1 MTPLTPEQTHA
12 YLHHIGIDDPGPPSL
27 ASLDRLIDAHL
38 RRVAFENL
46 DVLLDR
52 PIEIDADKVFAKVV
66 EGSRGGYCFEL
77 NSLFARLLL
86 ALGYELELLVARVRW
101 GLPEDAPLTQ
111 QSHLMLRLYLA
122 EGEFLV
128 DVGFGSA
135 NPPRALPLPGDE
147 ADAGQVHCVRL
158 VDPHAGLYESAVRG
172 RSGWLPLYRFDLRP
186 QLWIDYIP
194 RNWYTSTHP
203 HSVFRRHNRGQ
214 PAPDPGRRA
223 VRPARRQRRDAAAPT
238 ARRRGTAG
246 HPADPF
252 SPAPRP
258 GLRSA
263 GAGAT
268 AGGTDLRLSAFG
280 RCLFAGLLR
289 EFSDVP

>member
-101 GLPEDAPLTQ
+101 GSWRT
-111 QSHLMLRLYLA
+111 
-122 EGEFLV
+122 
-128 DVGFGSA
+128 
-135 NPPRALPLPGDE
+135 
-147 ADAGQVHCVRL
+147 
-158 VDPHAGLYESAVRG
+158 
-172 RSGWLPLYRFDLRP
+172 
-186 QLWIDYIP
+186 
-194 RNWYTSTHP
+194 
-203 HSVFRRHNRGQ
+203 RR
-214 PAPDPGRRA
+214 
-223 VRPARRQRRDAAAPT
+223 
-238 ARRRGTAG
+238 
-246 HPADPF
+246 
-252 SPAPRP
+252 
-258 GLRSA
+258 
-263 GAGAT
+263 
-268 AGGTDLRLSAFG
+268 
-280 RCLFAGLLR
+280 
-289 EFSDVP
+289 

>member
-27 ASLDRLIDAHL
+27 ANLDRLIDAHL

-128 DVGFGSA
+128 DVGFGT
-135 NPPRALPLPGDE
+135 ALGPDSMAQTVTEAYLRQTLESDAGDE
-147 ADAGQVHCVRL
+147 DTGVRL
-158 VDPHAGLYESAVRG
+158 ALYFARKAPTLISAYDILGDSALSQVVNTVIGLPTTSSATTSEALSNRAALIARKIDFASFQDPAKVDAFVRRFAAIWDSQNNTASAPVLALFAN
-172 RSGWLPLYRFDLRP
+172 STS
-186 QLWIDYIP
+186 IDAETLSNLQTT
-194 RNWYTSTHP
+194 R
-203 HSVFRRHNRGQ
+203 
-214 PAPDPGRRA
+214 
-223 VRPARRQRRDAAAPT
+223 ARR
-238 ARRRGTAG
+238 
-246 HPADPF
+246 
-252 SPAPRP
+252 
-258 GLRSA
+258 
-263 GAGAT
+263 
-268 AGGTDLRLSAFG
+268 
-280 RCLFAGLLR
+280 
-289 EFSDVP
+289 

>member
-27 ASLDRLIDAHL
+27 ANLDRLIDAHL

-147 ADAGQVHCVRL
+147 ATPDRCIACAWSTRTPVSTKAPC
-158 VDPHAGLYESAVRG
+158 AV
-172 RSGWLPLYRFDLRP
+172 
-186 QLWIDYIP
+186 
-194 RNWYTSTHP
+194 
-203 HSVFRRHNRGQ
+203 
-214 PAPDPGRRA
+214 
-223 VRPARRQRRDAAAPT
+223 AAAGCRCT
-238 ARRRGTAG
+238 ASTCARSCGSITSRATGT
-246 HPADPF
+246 
-252 SPAPRP
+252 PRP
-258 GLRSA
+258 TRTAYSA
-263 GAGAT
+263 RA
-268 AGGTDLRLSAFG
+268 
-280 RCLFAGLLR
+280 
-289 EFSDVP
+289 

>member
-27 ASLDRLIDAHL
+27 ANLDRLIDAHL

-52 PIEIDADKVFAKVV
+52 PIAIDADKVFAKVV

-203 HSVFRRHNRGQ
+203 HSVS
-214 PAPDPGRRA
+214 
-223 VRPARRQRRDAAAPT
+223 RQGLKAAIT
-238 ARRRGTAG
+238 EG
-246 HPADPF
+246 
-252 SPAPRP
+252 
-258 GLRSA
+258 
-263 GAGAT
+263 
-268 AGGTDLRLSAFG
+268 DLRLTLADGLFG
-280 RCLFAGLLR
+280 QRAGNGETLQRQLRDVEELLDILQTRFRLRLDPASEVPALARRLAGLI
-289 EFSDVP
+289 SA

>member
-172 RSGWLPLYRFDLRP
+172 RSG
-186 QLWIDYIP
+186 
-194 RNWYTSTHP
+194 
-203 HSVFRRHNRGQ
+203 
-214 PAPDPGRRA
+214 
-223 VRPARRQRRDAAAPT
+223 
-238 ARRRGTAG
+238 
-246 HPADPF
+246 
-252 SPAPRP
+252 
-258 GLRSA
+258 
-263 GAGAT
+263 
-268 AGGTDLRLSAFG
+268 
-280 RCLFAGLLR
+280 
-289 EFSDVP
+289 